1 MELPTLKVERLYRQI
16 SNVLINC
23 INTGQFAPGA
33 MIPSERD
40 LSKQLGV
47 SRSSIREALIALG
60 ITGWVEI
67 RTGNGVYVSDPLP
80 QATPSAQQTVSHE
93 EEFSLQSLVK
103 ARQVYE
109 AMTAELA
116 AINGTEE
123 QRVKLKEIADE
134 LNKLNANNDAF
145 LEADRRFHLMISEM
159 TGNEVLHDMMGYLWD
174 KRRSRRFMRLESHYT
189 EVDFA
194 REMNADHQGILDAI
208 LAKDGAGA
216 KARMARHLQHVYDQ
230 LFAE

>member
-1 MELPTLKVERLYRQI
+1 MHTEKIMALPTLKVERLYRQI

-47 SRSSIREALIALG
+47 SRSSIREALIALE

-80 QATPSAQQTVSHE
+80 QATPAVQTVSTE

-109 AMTAELA
+109 SMTAELA

-123 QRVKLKEIADE
+123 QREKLRAIARE
-134 LNKLNANNDAF
+134 LNELNANNDAF
-145 LEADRRFHLMISEM
+145 LEADRRFHMMISEM
-159 TGNEVLHDMMGYLWD
+159 TGN
-174 KRRSRRFMRLESHYT
+174 
-189 EVDFA
+189 
-194 REMNADHQGILDAI
+194 
-208 LAKDGAGA
+208 
-216 KARMARHLQHVYDQ
+216 
-230 LFAE
+230 